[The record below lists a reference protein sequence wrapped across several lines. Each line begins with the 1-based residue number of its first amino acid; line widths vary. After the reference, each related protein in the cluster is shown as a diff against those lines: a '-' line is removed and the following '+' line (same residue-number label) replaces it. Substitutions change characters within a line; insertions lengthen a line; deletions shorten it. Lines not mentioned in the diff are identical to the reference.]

1 MPRPTWPRRRAQ
13 RRETGS
19 APSCEPLREL
29 AVRVVDDLR
38 VVLSWR
44 PARDDV
50 VVSVD
55 DRRTG
60 ERFELAVAGER
71 AMHAFHHP
79 FAYVALEPA
88 G

>member
-1 MPRPTWPRRRAQ
+1 MPRLNWMRRPRRPA
-13 RRETGS
+13 TS
-19 APSCEPLREL
+19 PAVSPEPLREL

-79 FAYVALEPA
+79 FAYGALEPA
-88 G
+88 R